1 MHRSRSECWGSH
13 SRARRAQIEMD
24 GQKPWDVDE
33 ARKIEHMMK
42 LRHHMNGARANHSVN
57 STTKGRWQKTGTS
70 PKHVPS
76 RIKTFAGTS
85 AHSGLAKLKKDMGL
99 QYVSSNHTRC
109 GWRSRRS
116 GRIASTWRNSK
127 RFLRRNRLRKFM
139 YYEIPS
145 REEYEKHKPPNGDF
159 AHSMLNRA
167 IPGAVHVRTE
177 PPPPV
182 VKGARRMPLIVLTIA
197 LTGADWFTHVL
208 NAQPTVHL
216 ADDIVTANYDKD
228 SKVTQLETK
237 LTKALTMPYKSKG
250 LGPSKSTNVSNLD
263 VRAASLVRLARRKL
277 PLTSR
282 AFGVLAFSC
291 RCSGSS

>member
-1 MHRSRSECWGSH
+1 
-13 SRARRAQIEMD
+13 
-24 GQKPWDVDE
+24 
-33 ARKIEHMMK
+33 
-42 LRHHMNGARANHSVN
+42 
-57 STTKGRWQKTGTS
+57 
-70 PKHVPS
+70 
-76 RIKTFAGTS
+76 
-85 AHSGLAKLKKDMGL
+85 
-99 QYVSSNHTRC
+99 
-109 GWRSRRS
+109 
-116 GRIASTWRNSK
+116 
-127 RFLRRNRLRKFM
+127 M

-216 ADDIVTANYDKD
+216 ADEIVTANYDKD